1 VLGTLLKKIKKENVQ
16 MTVSVMDSEPATYM
30 TIAKELQDYP
40 KTKIINSMKDNMETD
55 AMDKML
61 TIIAMVEELAQIMAG
76 AKELQDDLS

>member
-1 VLGTLLKKIKKENVQ
+1 
-16 MTVSVMDSEPATYM
+16 
-30 TIAKELQDYP
+30 
-40 KTKIINSMKDNMETD
+40 METD